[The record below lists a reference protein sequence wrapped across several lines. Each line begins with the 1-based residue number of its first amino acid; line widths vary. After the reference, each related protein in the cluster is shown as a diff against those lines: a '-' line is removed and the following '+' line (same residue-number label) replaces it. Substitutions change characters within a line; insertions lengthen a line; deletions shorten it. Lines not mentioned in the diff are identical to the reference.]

1 MRLRRSFRINCCYCV
16 EWWIPRNESHTQ
28 TQIILLLQSNCVE
41 FGAQVFTSDQKCP
54 SSHTHTHT
62 NTIPKQ
68 IYRYIMFSIEMREK
82 WNSKSHKYLVN
93 PHSSVSCIKPTNYK
107 LQTTYSNDIR
117 NRTGSIAT
125 LCLHHPCNHYYLD
138 IYTTNDSCIKRDLYK
153 CINRHCWCN
162 SIVHFLLWHRRFSI
176 RWLKI

>member
-1 MRLRRSFRINCCYCV
+1 MEPKFLHQIKNV
-16 EWWIPRNESHTQ
+16 PR
-28 TQIILLLQSNCVE
+28 
-41 FGAQVFTSDQKCP
+41 P
-54 SSHTHTHT
+54 THTHK

-68 IYRYIMFSIEMREK
+68 IYLYIMFSIEMREK
-82 WNSKSHKYLVN
+82 GNSKSHKYLVN

-176 RWLKI
+176 R